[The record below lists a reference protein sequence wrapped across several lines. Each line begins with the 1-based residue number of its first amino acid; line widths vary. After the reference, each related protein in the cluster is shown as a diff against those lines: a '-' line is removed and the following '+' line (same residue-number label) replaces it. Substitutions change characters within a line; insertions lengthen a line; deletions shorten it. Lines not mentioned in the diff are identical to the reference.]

1 MNSHFVDR
9 FYGKRRRS
17 MAKKL
22 SKEERKA
29 MARKAMEARAKQPKP
44 QAGLGFAKLDS
55 DAEHLRG

>member
-1 MNSHFVDR
+1 
-9 FYGKRRRS
+9 

-44 QAGLGFAKLDS
+44 ASLAQALQNLILMLNTYA
-55 DAEHLRG
+55 ANYR